1 LKQVIV
7 QSGKEGDDMINQL
20 LNNRYRLEAELGRGA
35 MGIVY
40 RAHDILLDR
49 DVAVKVLSAEVLNA
63 ETRARL
69 LREAQAAAQLRHPN
83 IVPVFDAGEVE
94 GTPYVVMEVE
104 GPSLHERPPGS
115 LEETIAIARQICAA
129 LEYAHS
135 HGVVHRDVKPEN
147 VLVAPDGLVK
157 LVDFG
162 LARTAASRLTAE
174 GTVLGT
180 VFYLAP
186 EQILGQEVDARADLY
201 ALGVLLYELAAG
213 RLPFTGDD
221 ALAVIAQHLHAPVVS
236 PSTYQAEIPAWLD
249 DLILRL
255 MSKQPQERPASAADV
270 LRTLEQS
277 LSPAAM
283 PLYTSPSRPTNNL
296 PAQLSQFIGREKE
309 LVQIKQCLAQHRLVT
324 LTGSGGIGK
333 TRMAIQAAREVLAEV
348 PQGVWL
354 AELATVADPRL
365 VPQAVAAVWDV
376 REEPGRPLQVTLAD
390 YLREKTLLLVLDSC
404 EHVIDASSQLAGTLL
419 KRCPGL
425 RILTT
430 SREALGVEG
439 EFVMRVP
446 SLSLPP
452 TGPASRETLEGSEA
466 VRLFVSR
473 AATALPGFELT
484 DANAAAVA
492 QVCRRLDGVA
502 LALEL
507 AAARVKAL
515 RVEQI
520 AARLDDA
527 FHLLTGGDRTV
538 LPRQQTLH
546 ATIDWSHALLSDA
559 ERACFRRLAV
569 FAGGW
574 TLEAAEGV
582 CAGQGVQ
589 TLDVLDLL
597 AQLENKSLVVL
608 DREPG
613 QEARYHLLETIRQY
627 AWGKLQEAG
636 EEEASR
642 TQHLGTYCRL
652 AQEVEPKLYGA
663 QLLEGLAQLDAE
675 QSNVRAAL
683 EWGLENGLETGAQL
697 AGALFWYW
705 YSRSVW
711 ADDYAWLQRALAVAS
726 GGTKPLRAL
735 LLSRAG
741 FLAWSLRDTNRVVP
755 YCEESIALY
764 RELGDE
770 EGMAFPLAT
779 LGLFAISHQADKERG
794 RALLQES
801 LDLYQQAGNKWGSR
815 HVLSLLGLD
824 YAMEQSDRA
833 SACFQESL
841 ALARELG
848 VPDGIAWALYCLG
861 VHAFLRGDH
870 EHAMA
875 LFTEELPLCHAI
887 GLRSLIM
894 DSLFYMEMIA
904 LRQGEFEQ
912 AKALAREALA
922 EKIRGTGLWVRW
934 QFESLVVG
942 SPWRSEALLFENLAL
957 ARESDEKLVIAHG
970 LFSVATLAWSLGQ
983 LEKAVRLNAAALTA
997 SGLVPSVP
1005 PERSDFD
1012 HTLTGTLIQ
1021 LDETAFQNAWAEGSA
1036 MTVDQA
1042 VAYALEGRP

>member
-1 LKQVIV
+1 
-7 QSGKEGDDMINQL
+7 MINQL
-20 LNNRYRLEAELGRGA
+20 LNNRYRLDAELGRGA

-40 RAHDILLDR
+40 RGHDTLLDR

-115 LEETIAIARQICAA
+115 LEETLAIARQLCAA
-129 LEYAHS
+129 LEHAHS
-135 HGVVHRDVKPEN
+135 RGIVHRDVKPEN

-162 LARTAASRLTAE
+162 LVRTAASRLTAE

-221 ALAVIAQHLHAPVVS
+221 ALAVIAQHLHAPVVP

-249 DLILRL
+249 DLIVRL
-255 MSKQPQERPASAADV
+255 MSKEPQERPASAADV

-277 LSPAAM
+277 LTPAAT
-283 PLYTSPSRPTNNL
+283 PLYVAPSRPTNNL
-296 PAQLSQFIGREKE
+296 PAQLSRFIGREKE
-309 LVQIKQCLAQHRLVT
+309 LAQIKQCLAKHRLVT

-333 TRMAIQAAREVLAEV
+333 TRMAIQTARELLAEV

-354 AELATVADPRL
+354 AELAPVADPRL

-376 REEPGRPLQVTLAD
+376 REEQGRPLQATLAD
-390 YLREKTLLLVLDSC
+390 YLRQKRLLLVLDSC

-419 KRCPGL
+419 QRCPGL
-425 RILTT
+425 RILAT

-473 AATALPGFELT
+473 AVSALPSFELT
-484 DANAAAVA
+484 DTNAAAVA

-520 AARLDDA
+520 AARLSDA
-527 FHLLTGGDRTV
+527 FHLLTGGSRAG
-538 LPRQQTLH
+538 LPHQQTLR

-559 ERACFRRLAV
+559 EQACFRRLAV

-574 TLEAAEGV
+574 TLAAAEAV
-582 CAGQGVQ
+582 CAGEGVE
-589 TLDVLDLL
+589 TFDVLDLL
-597 AQLENKSLVVL
+597 AQLGNKSLVVL

-613 QEARYHLLETIRQY
+613 QEARYRLLETIRQY
-627 AWGKLQEAG
+627 AWEKLQEAG

-642 TQHLGTYCRL
+642 TQHLETYCRL

-663 QLLEGLAQLDAE
+663 QQLEGLAQLDAE
-675 QSNVRAAL
+675 QDNMRAAL
-683 EWGLENGLETGAQL
+683 EWGLGNDLEDGARL
-697 AGALFWYW
+697 AAALSWYW
-705 YSRSVW
+705 QLRGRW
-711 ADDYAWLQRALAVAS
+711 PDGYAWLQRALAVAS
-726 GGTKPLRAL
+726 GGSKALRAL

-741 FLAWSLRDTNRVVP
+741 YLASVLRDADRVVP
-755 YCEESIALY
+755 YSEESIALY
-764 RELGDE
+764 RELGDQ
-770 EGMAFPLAT
+770 EGMAFALAT
-779 LGLFAISHQADKERG
+779 LGGVAFEHHADREHG
-794 RALLQES
+794 RTLSQES
-801 LDLYQQAGNKWGSR
+801 LDLYRQAGSKWGSR
-815 HVLSLLGLD
+815 HVLGLLGYAYALEQPD
-824 YAMEQSDRA
+824 YSV
-833 SACFQESL
+833 ACWQESL

-848 VPDGIAWALYCLG
+848 VPDGIAWALYGLG
-861 VHAFLRGDH
+861 IAAFFAGEL
-870 EHAMA
+870 EQAMA
-875 LFTEELPLCHAI
+875 AFTEGLPLSHAV
-887 GLRSLIM
+887 GQPYLVVESLI
-894 DSLFYMEMIA
+894 FMEMIA
-904 LRQGEFEQ
+904 LRQGDFEQ
-912 AKALAREALA
+912 AKAIAREAL
-922 EKIRGTGLWVRW
+922 EEEIRGTGLQVSWPVYFADPRTA
-934 QFESLVVG
+934 
-942 SPWRSEALLFENLAL
+942 WRSEALHLENLAL
-957 ARESDEKLVIAHG
+957 GRESGDRLVIAHG
-970 LFSVATLAWSLGQ
+970 LFGVAASAWSLGQ
-983 LEKAVRLNAAALTA
+983 LERSVRLYAAALEA
-997 SGLVPSVP
+997 SGFVPSMP
-1005 PERSDFD
+1005 LERTDFD
-1012 HTLTGTLIQ
+1012 HTLTGALIQ
-1021 LDETAFQNAWAEGSA
+1021 LDETAFQKAWAEGSA
-1036 MTVDQA
+1036 MTVEQA